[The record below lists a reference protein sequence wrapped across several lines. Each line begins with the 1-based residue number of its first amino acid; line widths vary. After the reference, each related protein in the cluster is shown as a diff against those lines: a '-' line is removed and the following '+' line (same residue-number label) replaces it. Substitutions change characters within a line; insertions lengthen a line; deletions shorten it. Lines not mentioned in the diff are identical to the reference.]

1 MLPFYRIASPAYPGA
16 GMTSAPAHS
25 SVSAIRRRL
34 PELMLRDQRR
44 LGRRLDRVRRFT
56 DPSARAD
63 ALGQVAV
70 EVDAA
75 ERRVRDRR
83 AGVPPIRY
91 PEELPVSGRR
101 DDLAAAIRDHQVVI
115 VAGETGS
122 GKTTQLPKIC
132 LELGRGVA
140 GMIGHTQPR
149 RLAARTVAE
158 RVSEELDRPLGDA
171 VGYQVRFTDK
181 VGERSLVKVMT
192 DGILLTE
199 IQRDRS
205 LRAYDT
211 LIIDEAHERSLNVD
225 FILGYLEQL
234 LPRRPDLKVVITSA
248 TIDPERFA
256 RHFHDAPVVEVS
268 GRTYPVE
275 VRYRPLTGE
284 RTEDGGVRQDRDQ
297 VQAISDAVDELY
309 AEPRGDILV
318 FLSGEREIRDTADAL
333 RRRQLRDT
341 EVLPLYARLSAAEQH
356 RALRL
361 PSQPHPGRRIVL
373 ATNVAET
380 SLTVPGIRYVVDP
393 GTARISRYSQRTKVQ
408 RLPIEAVSRASADQ
422 RAGRCGRTADGICI
436 RLYSEE
442 DYLSR
447 PRFTDPEI
455 LRTNLAS
462 VILQMTSLGLGDV
475 EAFPFLDP
483 PDHRQVR
490 DGVQLLHE
498 LGALDPDAH
507 DPRKRLTRLGRRLVQ
522 IPVDPRL
529 GRMLL
534 EADRLGCV
542 REVLVIVSALSIQDP
557 RERPVERQ
565 QAADASHARFADPDS
580 DFSAYLTLWSHV
592 REQQRALSSSRFRRM
607 CRDEFL
613 SYLRVREWQ
622 DLHGQLRQ
630 VAESLDVAV
639 NRTPADPDRIHQAL
653 LSGLLSHVGLFDPDK
668 RDYLGA
674 RGARFAV
681 FPGSGLFKKNP
692 QWVMA
697 AELVETTRLWARTVA
712 RVDPT
717 WVEELA
723 AHVVRRTHSEPHWE
737 KKRGAVMAWERVT
750 LYGVPLVAARKVGY
764 GRIDREL
771 SRELFIRHALVYGE
785 WDTRHEFFHANRA
798 LVEEV
803 EQLEDRSRRRDI
815 LVDDETL
822 FDFYDQ
828 RVGEDVVSAAHFDS
842 WWKKTRRTHPDLL
855 TFEMA
860 ALVRPEA
867 EEVDHLDF
875 PQTWRQ
881 GSLELALSYVFDPGS
896 DDDGVTVHIPVAV
909 LNQVSAR
916 GFDWQVPGLREEL
929 ATALIRALPKQL
941 RRNFIPAP
949 DRARAAL
956 ARIEPSERDLVEA
969 LGSELHRE
977 TGVPV
982 PAEAWRPDEVPEHLR
997 MTFRVEDDRGRF
1009 LDRDKD
1015 LEALRRRLQPRTRSR
1030 LSQAAKEVERAGLRA
1045 WPGGTLPRQFA
1056 ERHDDHEVVGFP
1068 SLVDRGDTV
1077 DVRVLETAEARDRE
1091 MWRGTRRLLLLQMP
1105 SPLPW
1110 VQGRLDNR
1118 AKLALGHNPHGSI
1131 GALLEDCLACAVDA
1145 LVRRHGGPA
1154 WDEAGFQ
1161 ALREAVRADLHDTVI
1176 AVVDQVHAL
1185 LSLAYAIRLRLD
1197 QTDAAPLQP
1206 AVADVRAQLDGL
1218 VHPGFVTATGQERLP
1233 DLMRYLR
1240 AIEYRLERLPGAVHR
1255 DLEHMDRVQALEDE
1269 LDRRLEQLPDD
1280 GVVPATLDDVR
1291 WMIEE
1296 LRVGAFA
1303 QQLGTRFPVSEKRV
1317 RRALQSF

>member
-1 MLPFYRIASPAYPGA
+1 MLPFYRITEATYPGA
-16 GMTSAPAHS
+16 GMTSAPAEPPAQRT
-25 SVSAIRRRL
+25 VSALRRRL

-44 LGRRLDRVRRFT
+44 LGRRLDRVRRLA
-56 DPSARAD
+56 DPAARAD
-63 ALGQVAV
+63 ALEQVAG
-70 EVDAA
+70 ELEAA
-75 ERRVRDRR
+75 ERRVHERR
-83 AGVPPIRY
+83 TGVPAITFPD
-91 PEELPVSGRR
+91 ELPVSRRR

-122 GKTTQLPKIC
+122 GKTTQLPKVC

-140 GMIGHTQPR
+140 GLIGHTQPR

-158 RVSEELDRPLGDA
+158 RISEELDRPLGDV

-211 LIIDEAHERSLNVD
+211 LIIDEAHERSLNID

-284 RTEDGGVRQDRDQ
+284 QTEDVGAREDRDQ

-356 RALRL
+356 RVF
-361 PSQPHPGRRIVL
+361 QPHPGRRIVL

-408 RLPIEAVSRASADQ
+408 RLPIEAISQASADQ

-483 PDHRQVR
+483 PDHRQIR

-498 LGALDPDAH
+498 LGALDPDAQ

-529 GRMLL
+529 GRMML
-534 EADRLGCV
+534 EADRLGCL
-542 REVLVIVSALSIQDP
+542 REVLVIVSALAIQDP

-565 QAADASHARFADPDS
+565 QAADESHARFADPDS
-580 DFSAYLTLWSHV
+580 DFSAYLNLWNHV
-592 REQQRALSSSRFRRM
+592 RERQRALSSSRFRRM

-630 VAESLDVAV
+630 VAESLDARV
-639 NRTPADPDRIHQAL
+639 NKTPADPDRIHQAL
-653 LSGLLSHVGLFDPDK
+653 LSGLLSHVGLFDPEK

-712 RVDPT
+712 RADPA

-723 AHVVRRTHSEPHWE
+723 AHLVRRTYSEPHWE

-764 GRIDREL
+764 GRVDREL

-785 WDTRHEFFHANRA
+785 WDTQHEFFHANRA

-803 EQLEDRSRRRDI
+803 AELEDRSRRRDI

-842 WWKKTRRTHPDLL
+842 WWKQTRRQHPDLL
-855 TFEMA
+855 TFERS
-860 ALVRPEA
+860 ALMRPEA
-867 EEVDHLDF
+867 EKVDHRAF
-875 PQTWRQ
+875 PQVWRQ
-881 GSLELALSYVFDPGS
+881 GDLELRLSYVFDPGS

-929 ATALIRALPKQL
+929 TTALIRALPKQL

-956 ARIEPSERDLVEA
+956 ARIEPSDRPLVEA

-982 PAEAWRPDEVPEHLR
+982 PQDAWRPDDVPDHLR
-997 MTFRVEDDRGRF
+997 MTFRVEDDRRRF

-1030 LSQAAKEVERAGLRA
+1030 LSQAARQVERSGLRA

-1068 SLVDRGDTV
+1068 SLVDSGDTV
-1077 DVRVLETAEARDRE
+1077 GVRVLETAEARDLE

-1110 VQGRLDNR
+1110 VQGKLDNR

-1154 WDEAGFQ
+1154 WDEAGFH
-1161 ALREAVRADLHDTVI
+1161 ALREAVRADLHD
-1176 AVVDQVHAL
+1176 AVLSVVEQVQAA
-1185 LSLAYAIRLRLD
+1185 LSLAYAIRHRID
-1197 QTDAAPLQP
+1197 QTQAAPLQP
-1206 AVADVRAQLDGL
+1206 AVADIRAQLDGL
-1218 VHPGFVTATGQERLP
+1218 VHPGFVTETGQDRLP

-1240 AIEYRLERLPGAVHR
+1240 AIEYRLERLPSAVHR

-1269 LDRRLEQLPDD
+1269 LDRRLEQVPAA
-1280 GVVPATLDDVR
+1280 GVVPAALDDVR

-1317 RRALQSF
+1317 RRALQSV